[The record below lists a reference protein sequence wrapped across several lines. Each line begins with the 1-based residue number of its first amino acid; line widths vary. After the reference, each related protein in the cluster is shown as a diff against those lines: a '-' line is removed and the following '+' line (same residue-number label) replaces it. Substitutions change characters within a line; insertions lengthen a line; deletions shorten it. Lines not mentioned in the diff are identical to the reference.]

1 MDELNTEAEGPAM
14 DVESAS
20 SSGVARPVYGDLQI
34 TFLDVLQL
42 TRHHENIIDNEC
54 SAISTLRQ
62 ATREL

>member
-1 MDELNTEAEGPAM
+1 MDELNTATEGLAM

-42 TRHHENIIDNEC
+42 TRYHKNIIDNEC
-54 SAISTLRQ
+54 SAVSSLRQ